1 MSTSKKT
8 SGKAK
13 SAVARTASKASK
25 KDARPVITLKISL
38 AGLQYKKADDIRAR
52 KSLSASGSSMPTKTT
67 SSTTEKAVKKPT
79 SSAKPETKNAKPAA
93 SRKPEPKPAK
103 KAEPKSAPKAVK
115 KPAPKAA
122 KKPEAKPEPKK
133 AEPKAAKKP
142 EAKAEPKKPEPKA
155 AKKPEAKAEP
165 KKPEPKAAKK
175 PEAKAE
181 PKKPEPKAAKK
192 PEAKPEPKK
201 AEPKAAKKP
210 EAKPEPKK
218 AEPKTAKEPEAKP
231 EPKKAEPKTAKE
243 PEPKA
248 EKKPEAKAEPK
259 KVETKKAELPPPQDS
274 WDEPD
279 VLPDEDP
286 LTPEEIATYRRKLE
300 DMIGHHIE
308 KAQSLQN
315 QSLTRNDK
323 ENPDETGTDDNTRI
337 TELTKAGM
345 SEETIRNIEEAI
357 RAIDAG
363 TYGICKSC
371 QRQIPR
377 GRLNAKPE
385 ALYCVSCRT
394 EIEEARKMREVANRS
409 SGYGR

>member
-25 KDARPVITLKISL
+25 KDARSVITLKISL

-93 SRKPEPKPAK
+93 SRNPEPKPAK

-115 KPAPKAA
+115 KP
-122 KKPEAKPEPKK
+122 
-133 AEPKAAKKP
+133 EPKAAKKT
-142 EAKAEPKKPEPKA
+142 EAKAAPKKV
-155 AKKPEAKAEP
+155 
-165 KKPEPKAAKK
+165 
-175 PEAKAE
+175 
-181 PKKPEPKAAKK
+181 EPKAAKK

-218 AEPKTAKEPEAKP
+218 AEPKAAKKPEAKP
-231 EPKKAEPKTAKE
+231 EPKKAEPKA
-243 PEPKA
+243 A
-248 EKKPEAKAEPK
+248 KKPEAKPEPKKAEPKAAKKPEAKPEPK
-259 KVETKKAELPPPQDS
+259 KVEPKAAKKPEAKPEPKKVEPKAVPQKVELPPPQDS

-300 DMIGHHIE
+300 GMIGHHIE

-377 GRLNAKPE
+377 GRLDAKPE

>member
-25 KDARPVITLKISL
+25 KDAKPVITLKISL
-38 AGLQYKKADDIRAR
+38 AGLQYKKADDLRAR
-52 KSLSASGSSMPTKTT
+52 KTLSASGSSMPAKTT

-115 KPAPKAA
+115 KPEPKVA
-122 KKPEAKPEPKK
+122 KKPEAKAAKVAKKPEAKVEPKK
-133 AEPKAAKKP
+133 AEPKVAKKPEAKVEPKKAEPKVAKKP
-142 EAKAEPKKPEPKA
+142 EAKAEPKKAEPKV
-155 AKKPEAKAEP
+155 AKKPEAKVEP

-175 PEAKAE
+175 AE
-181 PKKPEPKAAKK
+181 PKVAKK
-192 PEAKPEPKK
+192 
-201 AEPKAAKKP
+201 
-210 EAKPEPKK
+210 
-218 AEPKTAKEPEAKP
+218 PEAKP

>member
-67 SSTTEKAVKKPT
+67 SSTTEKAVKKPA

-93 SRKPEPKPAK
+93 ARKPEPKPAK

-115 KPAPKAA
+115 KP
-122 KKPEAKPEPKK
+122 
-133 AEPKAAKKP
+133 EPKAAKKP
-142 EAKAEPKKPEPKA
+142 EAKAAPKKV
-155 AKKPEAKAEP
+155 
-165 KKPEPKAAKK
+165 
-175 PEAKAE
+175 
-181 PKKPEPKAAKK
+181 EPKAAKK

-218 AEPKTAKEPEAKP
+218 EEPKAAKKPEAKP
-231 EPKKAEPKTAKE
+231 EPKKAEPKAV
-243 PEPKA
+243 PQ
-248 EKKPEAKAEPK
+248 
-259 KVETKKAELPPPQDS
+259 KVELPPPQDS

>member
-25 KDARPVITLKISL
+25 KDARSVITLKISL

-93 SRKPEPKPAK
+93 SRNPEPKPAK

-115 KPAPKAA
+115 KP
-122 KKPEAKPEPKK
+122 
-133 AEPKAAKKP
+133 EPKAAKKT
-142 EAKAEPKKPEPKA
+142 EAKAAPKKV
-155 AKKPEAKAEP
+155 
-165 KKPEPKAAKK
+165 
-175 PEAKAE
+175 
-181 PKKPEPKAAKK
+181 EPKAAKK

-218 AEPKTAKEPEAKP
+218 AEPKAAKKPEAKP
-231 EPKKAEPKTAKE
+231 EPKKAEPKAAKKPE
-243 PEPKA
+243 AKPEPKKAEPKAAKKPEPKA

-286 LTPEEIATYRRKLE
+286 LTPEEIATYRRNLE

>member
-1 MSTSKKT
+1 M
-8 SGKAK
+8 
-13 SAVARTASKASK
+13 
-25 KDARPVITLKISL
+25 
-38 AGLQYKKADDIRAR
+38 
-52 KSLSASGSSMPTKTT
+52 
-67 SSTTEKAVKKPT
+67 
-79 SSAKPETKNAKPAA
+79 
-93 SRKPEPKPAK
+93 
-103 KAEPKSAPKAVK
+103 
-115 KPAPKAA
+115 
-122 KKPEAKPEPKK
+122 
-133 AEPKAAKKP
+133 
-142 EAKAEPKKPEPKA
+142 
-155 AKKPEAKAEP
+155 
-165 KKPEPKAAKK
+165 
-175 PEAKAE
+175 
-181 PKKPEPKAAKK
+181 
-192 PEAKPEPKK
+192 
-201 AEPKAAKKP
+201 
-210 EAKPEPKK
+210 
-218 AEPKTAKEPEAKP
+218 
-231 EPKKAEPKTAKE
+231 
-243 PEPKA
+243 
-248 EKKPEAKAEPK
+248 
-259 KVETKKAELPPPQDS
+259 
-274 WDEPD
+274 
-279 VLPDEDP
+279 LPDEDP

>member
-25 KDARPVITLKISL
+25 KDAKPVITLKISL

-79 SSAKPETKNAKPAA
+79 SSAKPETKNAKPADPK
-93 SRKPEPKPAK
+93 KPEPKPAK

-115 KPAPKAA
+115 KP
-122 KKPEAKPEPKK
+122 
-133 AEPKAAKKP
+133 EPKAAKKT
-142 EAKAEPKKPEPKA
+142 EAKAAPKKV
-155 AKKPEAKAEP
+155 
-165 KKPEPKAAKK
+165 
-175 PEAKAE
+175 
-181 PKKPEPKAAKK
+181 EPKAAKK

-218 AEPKTAKEPEAKP
+218 AEPKAAKKPEAKP
-231 EPKKAEPKTAKE
+231 EPKKAEPKAAKKPE
-243 PEPKA
+243 EKPEPKKA
-248 EKKPEAKAEPK
+248 EPKAAKKPEAKPEPKKVEPKAEPK

-300 DMIGHHIE
+300 GMIGHHIE

-377 GRLNAKPE
+377 GRLDAKPE

>member
-25 KDARPVITLKISL
+25 KDAKPVITLKISL

-79 SSAKPETKNAKPAA
+79 SSAKPETKNAKPADPK
-93 SRKPEPKPAK
+93 KPEPKPAK

-115 KPAPKAA
+115 KP
-122 KKPEAKPEPKK
+122 
-133 AEPKAAKKP
+133 EPKAAKKP
-142 EAKAEPKKPEPKA
+142 EAKAAPKKV
-155 AKKPEAKAEP
+155 
-165 KKPEPKAAKK
+165 
-175 PEAKAE
+175 
-181 PKKPEPKAAKK
+181 EPKAAKK

-218 AEPKTAKEPEAKP
+218 AEPKAAKKPEAKP
-231 EPKKAEPKTAKE
+231 EPKKAEPKAAKKPE
-243 PEPKA
+243 EKPEPKKA
-248 EKKPEAKAEPK
+248 EPKAAKKPEAKPEPKKVEPKAEPK

-300 DMIGHHIE
+300 GMIGHHIE

-377 GRLNAKPE
+377 GRLDAKPE

>member
-25 KDARPVITLKISL
+25 KDARSVITLKISL

-93 SRKPEPKPAK
+93 SRNPEPKPAK

-115 KPAPKAA
+115 KP
-122 KKPEAKPEPKK
+122 
-133 AEPKAAKKP
+133 EPKAAKKT
-142 EAKAEPKKPEPKA
+142 EAKAAPKKV
-155 AKKPEAKAEP
+155 
-165 KKPEPKAAKK
+165 
-175 PEAKAE
+175 
-181 PKKPEPKAAKK
+181 EPKAAKK

-218 AEPKTAKEPEAKP
+218 AEPKAAKKPEAKP
-231 EPKKAEPKTAKE
+231 EPKKAEPKA
-243 PEPKA
+243 A
-248 EKKPEAKAEPK
+248 KKPEAKPEPK
-259 KVETKKAELPPPQDS
+259 KVEPKAAKKPEAKPEPKKVEPKAVPQKVELPPPQDS

-286 LTPEEIATYRRKLE
+286 LTPEEIATYRRNLE